1 MYRSTQ
7 SIAVRWSGSDSG
19 GPVDSFDVRYRSAPW
34 NGAFGGY
41 TTWLSGTTATTATLA
56 GGAGRTYCFSARARA
71 GLRESAW
78 TAETCT
84 AVPLDDR
91 SLARSRGWTRITGAA
106 YYRSTAVR
114 SYGFSRSLTRTGV
127 VAKRVALVAS
137 TCPTCGSVKVYWNG
151 VRVKTISLRSSTRGA
166 GSSLGRCR
174 SARCGPAP

>member
-1 MYRSTQ
+1 MPGC
-7 SIAVRWSGSDSG
+7 A
-19 GPVDSFDVRYRSAPW
+19 
-34 NGAFGGY
+34 
-41 TTWLSGTTATTATLA
+41 
-56 GGAGRTYCFSARARA
+56 
-71 GLRESAW
+71 ESPW

-114 SYGFSRSLTRTGV
+114 GYGFGRSLTRTGV

-151 VRVKTISLRSSTRGA
+151 VRVRTISLRSSTSRSKVILGA
-166 GSSLGRCR
+166 LSFSSVRTGTLKLVVGTSSRR
-174 SARCGPAP
+174 VTVDGIAISRR